1 MRWPATGISAKAPAP
16 APWASTSTSAKTI
29 AQRRREVVPDLLAH
43 RQQQPSGFLGQIGRQ
58 LGVGATHHA
67 SIADRITGTPP
78 DVPAARFAG
87 MRMLFAL
94 PVAALALSGCGS
106 AAVPEPLTGTRWQ
119 LLSIESMAPAEQPS
133 TTIDE
138 PGLYRVTF
146 GDDGRAT
153 FQVHCNRGSSTWQAE
168 AAAPDSGSLTF
179 GELALTR
186 MFCPQPS
193 AGTLVAAA
201 LGHVRSYLL
210 SDGKLHMSL
219 QADGGIMHWERGP
232 S

>member
-1 MRWPATGISAKAPAP
+1 
-16 APWASTSTSAKTI
+16 
-29 AQRRREVVPDLLAH
+29 
-43 RQQQPSGFLGQIGRQ
+43 
-58 LGVGATHHA
+58 
-67 SIADRITGTPP
+67 
-78 DVPAARFAG
+78 
-87 MRMLFAL
+87 MLFAL

-106 AAVPEPLTGTRWQ
+106 AAAPEPLTGTSWQ

-146 GDDGRAT
+146 DDDGRAT

-193 AGTLVAAA
+193 ADTKVAAA
-201 LGHVRSYLL
+201 LGQVRSYLL

-219 QADGGIMHWERGP
+219 EADGGIMHWERGP

>member
-1 MRWPATGISAKAPAP
+1 
-16 APWASTSTSAKTI
+16 
-29 AQRRREVVPDLLAH
+29 
-43 RQQQPSGFLGQIGRQ
+43 
-58 LGVGATHHA
+58 
-67 SIADRITGTPP
+67 
-78 DVPAARFAG
+78 

-94 PVAALALSGCGS
+94 SVAALALSGCGS
-106 AAVPEPLTGTRWQ
+106 AAAPEPLTGTSWQ

-193 AGTLVAAA
+193 ADTKVAAA
-201 LGHVRSYLL
+201 LGQVRSYLL
-210 SDGKLHMSL
+210 SDGQLHMSL
-219 QADGGIMHWERGP
+219 EADGGIMHWERDP

>member
-1 MRWPATGISAKAPAP
+1 
-16 APWASTSTSAKTI
+16 
-29 AQRRREVVPDLLAH
+29 
-43 RQQQPSGFLGQIGRQ
+43 
-58 LGVGATHHA
+58 
-67 SIADRITGTPP
+67 
-78 DVPAARFAG
+78 

-106 AAVPEPLTGTRWQ
+106 AAAPEPLTGTSWQ
-119 LLSIESMAPAEQPS
+119 LMSIESMAPAEQPS

-193 AGTLVAAA
+193 ADTKVAAA
-201 LGHVRSYLL
+201 LGQVRSYLI

-219 QADGGIMHWERGP
+219 EADGGIMHWERGP

>member
-1 MRWPATGISAKAPAP
+1 
-16 APWASTSTSAKTI
+16 
-29 AQRRREVVPDLLAH
+29 
-43 RQQQPSGFLGQIGRQ
+43 
-58 LGVGATHHA
+58 
-67 SIADRITGTPP
+67 
-78 DVPAARFAG
+78 
-87 MRMLFAL
+87 MLFAL
-94 PVAALALSGCGS
+94 SVAALALSGCGS
-106 AAVPEPLTGTRWQ
+106 AAAPEPLTGTSWQ

-193 AGTLVAAA
+193 ADTKVAAA
-201 LGHVRSYLL
+201 LGQVRSYLL
-210 SDGKLHMSL
+210 SDGQLHMSL
-219 QADGGIMHWERGP
+219 EADGGIMHWERDP

>member
-1 MRWPATGISAKAPAP
+1 MR
-16 APWASTSTSAKTI
+16 
-29 AQRRREVVPDLLAH
+29 L
-43 RQQQPSGFLGQIGRQ
+43 
-58 LGVGATHHA
+58 
-67 SIADRITGTPP
+67 
-78 DVPAARFAG
+78 
-87 MRMLFAL
+87 LFAL

-106 AAVPEPLTGTRWQ
+106 AAAPEPLTGTSWQ

-193 AGTLVAAA
+193 ADTKVAAA
-201 LGHVRSYLL
+201 LGQVRSYLL
-210 SDGKLHMSL
+210 SDGQLHMSL
-219 QADGGIMHWERGP
+219 EADGGIMHWERGP

>member
-1 MRWPATGISAKAPAP
+1 
-16 APWASTSTSAKTI
+16 
-29 AQRRREVVPDLLAH
+29 
-43 RQQQPSGFLGQIGRQ
+43 
-58 LGVGATHHA
+58 
-67 SIADRITGTPP
+67 
-78 DVPAARFAG
+78 
-87 MRMLFAL
+87 MRMRFAL
-94 PVAALALSGCGS
+94 PIAALALSGCGS
-106 AAVPEPLTGTRWQ
+106 AAVPEPLTGTSWQ

-193 AGTLVAAA
+193 ADTKVAAA
-201 LGHVRSYLL
+201 LGQVRSYLL

-219 QADGGIMHWERGP
+219 LADGGIMHWERGP

>member
-1 MRWPATGISAKAPAP
+1 
-16 APWASTSTSAKTI
+16 
-29 AQRRREVVPDLLAH
+29 
-43 RQQQPSGFLGQIGRQ
+43 
-58 LGVGATHHA
+58 
-67 SIADRITGTPP
+67 
-78 DVPAARFAG
+78 

-94 PVAALALSGCGS
+94 SVAALALSGCGS
-106 AAVPEPLTGTRWQ
+106 AAAPEPLTGTSWQ

-193 AGTLVAAA
+193 ADTKVPAA
-201 LGHVRSYLL
+201 LGQVRSYLL
-210 SDGKLHMSL
+210 SDGQLHMSL
-219 QADGGIMHWERGP
+219 EADGGIMHWERDP